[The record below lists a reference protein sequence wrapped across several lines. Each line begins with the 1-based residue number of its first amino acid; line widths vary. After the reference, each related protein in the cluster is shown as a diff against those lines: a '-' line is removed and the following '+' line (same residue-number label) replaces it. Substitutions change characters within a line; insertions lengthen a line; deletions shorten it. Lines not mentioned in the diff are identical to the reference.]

1 MILLRAWLRHLSRQP
16 LLSLLGVLGVALGV
30 AVAVSIDL
38 ANGSALQSFRHSV
51 RAVSGRATHQIVGS
65 PGGLPDA
72 VYATLR
78 SGPGIRSSAP
88 VVEGYAALPGRP
100 GTAIHLVGI
109 DPFSDLPFRD
119 YAPGSADGTL
129 LGRFLTLPG
138 AVLASP
144 ETAADWNLAP
154 GASITVRAAGRDSTL
169 HLLGFL
175 APADEASRAGLRGVA
190 VIDIASAQEILG
202 RPGRLS
208 RIDLI
213 LPEGQEG
220 AEALRR
226 LAGSLPPGAS
236 ILPSNSRAGSLE
248 GMTRAFSLNL
258 TALSLLALVVGMF
271 LVYNTV
277 SFSVLRRRELLG
289 ILRALGATRGQV
301 YALVLG
307 EAAWTG
313 CAGTAVGLPGGIA
326 LGQGLLSL
334 VSRTV
339 GDLYFA
345 LPHAPLLVPASSLAK
360 GAALGI
366 AAPLLCALRPAHEA
380 AGTAPRIAMTRSAA
394 EQRAGRIAPV
404 AALGGLAMAAAGAA
418 GLALPGRGVAWGFS
432 FLFAGIAGYALAVP
446 FLTGALA
453 RAMRRP
459 LGFLFGTP
467 GRMAARGVEA
477 SLSRTGV
484 AVAALAVAV
493 SSTVGIGIMI
503 GSFRQ
508 TLLGWLDRSLRAD
521 LYVVSSSREGRLG
534 RAPLPPSLV
543 ETLRADPA
551 LGRVTTGRRV
561 YLEDPGGVTE
571 LFVVDQAREDFEG
584 FRLKSGDPA
593 TAWKAFREG
602 EAVMVSEPFSWHREL
617 RSGDP
622 VSLRTERG
630 EHRFPVAGI
639 YADYASDRGTVAM
652 HRATYDRF
660 YPDRSV
666 DSLAIRLPPGS
677 DPDEA
682 ARKVRASAGEAGDVA
697 VRTNRGL
704 REASVTVFERTFAV
718 TGVLR
723 WLALVVASAGT
734 LGALMSI
741 ALERSREFALLRA
754 IGATPGQLRGTV
766 LSGSAAMGIIA
777 GILALPLG
785 IAQALALILVI
796 NRRSFG
802 WSMEVHLETG
812 ILLEGLAV
820 AAGAALLAG
829 VYPSLRL
836 SRRMPAEGLREE

>member
-1 MILLRAWLRHLSRQP
+1 MILLRAWLRHLARQP

-30 AVAVSIDL
+30 AVAVSVDL
-38 ANGSALQSFRHSV
+38 ANGSALRSFRHSV
-51 RAVSGRATHQIVGS
+51 RAVSGRATHQVVGA
-65 PGGLPDA
+65 PGGLPEGLY
-72 VYATLR
+72 VTLR
-78 SGPGIRSSAP
+78 AGLGIRACAP
-88 VVEGYAALPGRP
+88 VVEGYATLPGKP
-100 GTAIHLVGI
+100 GTAIHLVGV

-138 AVLASP
+138 AILATP
-144 ETAADWNLAP
+144 ETAADRGLAP
-154 GASITVRAAGRDSTL
+154 GSPVAVRAAGKDSSL
-169 HLLGFL
+169 HLIGFL
-175 APADEASRAGLRGVA
+175 EPADGPSRAGLRGVA
-190 VIDIASAQEILG
+190 VTDIASAQEILG
-202 RPGRLS
+202 RPGRIS

-213 LPEGQEG
+213 VPEGEEG
-220 AEALRR
+220 AEILRR
-226 LAGSLPPGAS
+226 VALALPPGAS
-236 ILPSNSRAGSLE
+236 ILPSASREGSLE

-277 SFSVLRRRELLG
+277 SFAVLRRREILG
-289 ILRALGATRGQV
+289 TLRALGATKGQV
-301 YALVLG
+301 YALVLA
-307 EAAWTG
+307 EAALTG
-313 CAGTAVGLPGGIA
+313 SAGTAIGLPGGIA
-326 LGQGLLSL
+326 LGQGLLFL

-345 LPHAPLLVPASSLAK
+345 ISHATLSVPITSLAK

-366 AAPLLCALRPAHEA
+366 AAPLLCALRPAQEA
-380 AGTAPRIAMTRSAA
+380 AGTVPRIAMTRSAA
-394 EQRAGRIAPV
+394 EHRARRIAPA
-404 AALGGLAMAAAGAA
+404 AALAGLGLAAAGTA
-418 GLALPGRGVAWGFS
+418 GLALPGRSVGWAFA

-446 FLTGALA
+446 FLTGVLA
-453 RAMRRP
+453 RGMRRP
-459 LGFLFGTP
+459 LGALLGTP

-534 RAPLPPSLV
+534 RTPLPPSLV
-543 ETLRADPA
+543 GRLRDDPA

-561 YLEDPGGVTE
+561 FLEDPAGVTE
-571 LFVVDQAREDFEG
+571 LFVVDQRREDFEG

-593 TAWKAFREG
+593 AAWKAFRDG
-602 EAVMVSEPFSWHREL
+602 GAVLVSEPFSWHRGI
-617 RSGDP
+617 RPGDP
-622 VSLRTERG
+622 LPLRTGNGER
-630 EHRFPVAGI
+630 RFPVAGV
-639 YADYASDRGTVAM
+639 YADFGSDRGTVAI

-660 YPDRSV
+660 FSDRSV

-677 DPDEA
+677 DPDDA
-682 ARKVRASAGEAGDVA
+682 VRKVRIAAGEAEDVA

-723 WLALVVASAGT
+723 WLALLVAAAGT

-741 ALERSREFALLRA
+741 ALERSREFSLLRA
-754 IGATPGQLRGTV
+754 IGATPGQLRATV

-802 WSMEVHLETG
+802 WSMEILLEPG
-812 ILLEGLAV
+812 ILLEGFAL

-829 VYPSLRL
+829 LYPSLRL
-836 SRRMPAEGLREE
+836 ARRSPAEGLREE